1 LMRPNVSGRI
11 AKVSISGGRRVVYG
25 SVARRK
31 DCGGRLVTFHGV
43 MAHTAYSELPT
54 SP

>member
-11 AKVSISGGRRVVYG
+11 AKVSIRGGRRVVYG

-31 DCGGRLVTFHGV
+31 DCIRRLVTLHGV
-43 MAHTAYSELPT
+43 MEY
-54 SP
+54 